1 MLVLPDRDELL
12 FEFDLAN
19 LKPQAKES
27 PESSGRIRLAMIT
40 TIPVSYTHLDVYKR
54 QIITL

>member
-40 TIPVSYTHLDVYKR
+40 TIP
-54 QIITL
+54 TLLKPNLPENNNL